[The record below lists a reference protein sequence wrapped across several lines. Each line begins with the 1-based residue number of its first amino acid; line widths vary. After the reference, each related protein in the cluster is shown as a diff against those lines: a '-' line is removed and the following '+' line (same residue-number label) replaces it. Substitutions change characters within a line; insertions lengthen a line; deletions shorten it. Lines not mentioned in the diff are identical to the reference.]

1 VQGGGFPPLVPAPL
15 LTTAFDKPYSQ
26 PLPWRLHRARGRFPT
41 PGSGALT
48 HSRFRAHY
56 SQPLPWRLHRAR
68 GRFPAPGSG
77 AITHSCFRGEP
88 RRAPATPGFGTP
100 SSRGWVAPI
109 REVALPPCFRGPYNR
124 FRRGAD
130 RPHTDRITNP
140 PRFTAA
146 ATPKVLGRP
155 WLQCQAERKG
165 KGGRGALRAHPHSP
179 PPTLDSSEH
188 GLMKKRPA
196 GSSPTSAIPWRQPL
210 FEGGWPR
217 TNRPALLGPRGAF
230 SRQHPSAAVAT
241 GWRLRPLR
249 GWGTYL
255 THARLPGPHQGTCPP
270 KRHFFLGG
278 GAHPGSGHA
287 PRLSHTP
294 HAESHIP
301 PPKPR
306 VPKCR
311 QSARAAN
318 TRVGPRGALR
328 GGREDPARAVLAKAL
343 GVYIK
348 KPH

>member
-1 VQGGGFPPLVPAPL
+1 
-15 LTTAFDKPYSQ
+15 
-26 PLPWRLHRARGRFPT
+26 
-41 PGSGALT
+41 
-48 HSRFRAHY
+48 
-56 SQPLPWRLHRAR
+56 
-68 GRFPAPGSG
+68 
-77 AITHSCFRGEP
+77 
-88 RRAPATPGFGTP
+88 
-100 SSRGWVAPI
+100 
-109 REVALPPCFRGPYNR
+109 
-124 FRRGAD
+124 
-130 RPHTDRITNP
+130 
-140 PRFTAA
+140 
-146 ATPKVLGRP
+146 
-155 WLQCQAERKG
+155 
-165 KGGRGALRAHPHSP
+165 
-179 PPTLDSSEH
+179 
-188 GLMKKRPA
+188 MKKRPA